1 MGLMRWTR
9 FGAVAMTALITGS
22 MAIAAQ
28 DAPEAPQP
36 DAPSEK
42 PAVRELDPNKAP
54 EGKFKLVTVSDLKLT
69 DAARKKDLG
78 LVAIFPEEAGKY
90 PVVIYSH
97 GAGGSNANV
106 PLAQYIASH
115 GYVVLVPSHA
125 DSREAAAAAQ
135 LEATFQQ
142 YDANKDGKIAKEELP
157 EMIQGMFDTLDGDG
171 DGFLSKEELSALAN
185 RMGGGRGRGQGG
197 GQTPRPPQDDKV
209 PGEDDFDSLGDP
221 RESLLEDPAEPQPPA
236 QPRQRQPR
244 TGRQRG
250 PAPLDAKAGMDRAA
264 DIKLLLDSSAKLVEL
279 APGLKDKM
287 DLEKVAVAGHN
298 HGAYTAELLAGATFD
313 LPAEEDGEAKKAQSV
328 ADKRVKAIIALSPAG
343 SGHGG
348 LTKESFKGIA
358 VPMLSVTGSND
369 TTGEGQDAKW
379 KREAFDNAPERFKY
393 HVVLEGAANQQLAGG
408 QAFGRGRN
416 RGGEQPPASPVFEW
430 VKSTTIVFLDATLKG
445 DALSGS
451 WLESDALSKGTSE
464 KAKLERR

>member
-1 MGLMRWTR
+1 MGWMRWTR
-9 FGAVAMTALITGS
+9 FGAVAMATLMTGS

-28 DAPEAPQP
+28 DAPKAD
-36 DAPSEK
+36 DAKSSEK

-54 EGKFKLVTVSDLKLT
+54 EGKFKLITVSDLKLT

-125 DSREAAAAAQ
+125 DSREAASAAQ
-135 LEATFQQ
+135 LDQLFEQ

-171 DGFLSKEELSALAN
+171 DGFLSKEELSALAG

-197 GQTPRPPQDDKV
+197 GQPPRPPQDDKV

-221 RESLLEDPAEPQPPA
+221 RESLLEDPVEPQPPA

-264 DIKLLLDSSAKLVEL
+264 DIKLLLDNSAKLVEL

-287 DLEKVAVAGHN
+287 DLEKIAVAGHN

-313 LPAEEDGEAKKAQSV
+313 LAAEEGTEAKKAQSV

-348 LTKESFKGIA
+348 LTKESFKGIV

-379 KREAFDNAPERFKY
+379 KREAYDNAAERHKY

-408 QAFGRGRN
+408 QAFGGRN
-416 RGGEQPPASPVFEW
+416 RGGQQPAASPVFEW

-445 DALSGS
+445 DALSAS
-451 WLESDALSKGTSE
+451 WLESDALTKGTSD